1 MLWPK
6 DASQGHIVVS
16 GNGKGK
22 QPNQLDCLTGLWF
35 DRQGNLYVIDRRNIR
50 AQKFDIN
57 SDWNYFDKM
66 NYDE

>member
-6 DASQGHIVVS
+6 DASQGHIVLD
-16 GNGKGK
+16 GNGKG
-22 QPNQLDCLTGLWF
+22 NQLDCPTGLWF
-35 DRQGNLYVIDRRNIR
+35 DRQSNLYIIDRRNIR

-66 NYDE
+66 NFDE